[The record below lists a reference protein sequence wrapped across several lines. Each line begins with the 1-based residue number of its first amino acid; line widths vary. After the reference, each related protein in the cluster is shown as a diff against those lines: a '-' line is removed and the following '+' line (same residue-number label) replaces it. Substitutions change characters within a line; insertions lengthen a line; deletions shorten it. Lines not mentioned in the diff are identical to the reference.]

1 MNPTHDTAA
10 SPINRKRLLNVLQR
24 LLNIYSPSGKEEEAV
39 DLLYRHLRR
48 QGLPVIRQD
57 VDENR
62 QNLIVPFSG
71 KEALL
76 AFIGHLDTVT
86 AYDLEDFGCEIEGDT
101 VRGLGSADMKSGCAA
116 MVEAFTCLWE
126 KGVSELPLTLAMVV
140 GEEEDGDGAEVLVK
154 EFHFPWAIIGEPTD
168 LKPCMQHYSYLEMQL
183 NAQGRRYHASLAKKG
198 SNPVEVMLRILLHLS
213 RYMEKERPEAVYN
226 IRDLFSSGGG
236 FVVPDGCEAWV
247 DVHLPPSAPL
257 ADITVEIEELIAR
270 EKEVHPSVEIL
281 VRFSTVHSGYTL
293 PEKGEVVDALKAAF
307 LQQGLGWEPLAFP
320 SHSDANQLWTAGVKP
335 IILGCGQ
342 LELAHSPQEW
352 VSFNQV
358 CTAAEIYYEL
368 AVRLLST
375 KSPVSSDTN
384 RVKQMRR

>member
-10 SPINRKRLLNVLQR
+10 SPINRKRLLSVLQR

-76 AFIGHLDTVT
+76 AFIGHLDTVS

-126 KGVSELPLTLAMVV
+126 KGLSELPLTLAMVV

-198 SNPVEVMLRILLHLS
+198 SNPVEAMLRILLRLS

-257 ADITVEIEELIAR
+257 ADITLEIEELIAR
-270 EKEVHPSVEIL
+270 EKEVHPFVETL

-368 AVRLLST
+368 AVRLVST
-375 KSPVSSDTN
+375 RSPVSSDTN

>member
-10 SPINRKRLLNVLQR
+10 SPINRKRLLSVLQR

-76 AFIGHLDTVT
+76 AFIGHLDTVS
-86 AYDLEDFGCEIEGDT
+86 AYDLEDFGCEVEGDT

-126 KGVSELPLTLAMVV
+126 KGLSELPLTLALVV

-198 SNPVEVMLRILLHLS
+198 SNPVEAMLRILLRLS

-257 ADITVEIEELIAR
+257 ADITLEIEELIAR
-270 EKEVHPSVEIL
+270 EKEVHPFVETL

-368 AVRLLST
+368 AVRLVST
-375 KSPVSSDTN
+375 RSPVSSDTN

>member
-1 MNPTHDTAA
+1 MNQTQDTAA
-10 SPINRKRLLNVLQR
+10 SPINRKRLRSVLER
-24 LLNIYSPSGKEEEAV
+24 LLNIYSPSGKEEEVV
-39 DLLYRHLRR
+39 DFLYRHLRR
-48 QGLPVIRQD
+48 QGLPVIRQN

-71 KEALL
+71 KEAVL
-76 AFIGHLDTVT
+76 AFIGHLDTIS
-86 AYDLEDFGCEIEGDT
+86 AYDLEDFGCEIDGDT

-116 MVEAFTCLWE
+116 MVETFTCLWE
-126 KGVSELPLTLAMVV
+126 KGASDLPLTLALVV
-140 GEEEDGDGAEVLVK
+140 GEEEDGDGAEALVK
-154 EFHFPWAIIGEPTD
+154 EFYFPWAIIGEPTN

-183 NAQGRRYHASLAKKG
+183 NTQGRRYHASLAKKD
-198 SNPVEVMLRILLHLS
+198 SNPVEVMLRILLRLS
-213 RYMEKERPEAVYN
+213 RYMEERSEAVYN

-270 EKEVHPSVEIL
+270 EREAHPFVEI
-281 VRFSTVHSGYTL
+281 VTRFTTVHSGYTL

-307 LQQGLGWEPLAFP
+307 LEQGMGWEPLPFP

-342 LELAHSPQEW
+342 LESAHSPQEW

-358 CTAAEIYYEL
+358 CTAAEIYYGL

-375 KSPVSSDTN
+375 TSHFSKDIQEL
-384 RVKQMRR
+384 KQTRR

>member
-10 SPINRKRLLNVLQR
+10 SPINRKRLLSVLQR

-76 AFIGHLDTVT
+76 AFIGHLDTVS

-270 EKEVHPSVEIL
+270 EKEVHPFVETL

>member
-10 SPINRKRLLNVLQR
+10 SPINRKRLLSVLQR

-76 AFIGHLDTVT
+76 AFIGHLDTVS

-126 KGVSELPLTLAMVV
+126 KGVSELPLTLALVV

-198 SNPVEVMLRILLHLS
+198 SNPVEAMLRILLRLS

-257 ADITVEIEELIAR
+257 ADITLEIEELIAR
-270 EKEVHPSVEIL
+270 EKEVHPFVETL

-342 LELAHSPQEW
+342 LQLAHSPQEW

-368 AVRLLST
+368 AVRLVST
-375 KSPVSSDTN
+375 RSPVSSDTN